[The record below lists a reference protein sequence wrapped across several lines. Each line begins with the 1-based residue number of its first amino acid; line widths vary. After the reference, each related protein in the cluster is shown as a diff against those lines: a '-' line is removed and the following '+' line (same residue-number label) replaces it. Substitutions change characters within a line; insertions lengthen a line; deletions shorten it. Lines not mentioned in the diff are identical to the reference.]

1 MMRFTRER
9 AVLLLI
15 AGVWAAGLTSCSR
28 DVRLAN
34 RNIRSV
40 TVRPVTHY
48 GINLNEA
55 ATPKEVA
62 YVALRAIREDFLAT
76 TPDQREAAL
85 DIQFDVAAANVIQAR
100 NRTQLERDEFV
111 HNVVYRWTPTVSN
124 YVNSF
129 DTEWEKANRRLLRRV
144 QKPDQGS
151 GNELEECE
159 VLLEVDDPS
168 SDPSARVVIVVWL
181 AKDSGYWRVVHL
193 GFDRGMRSIAHLIDP
208 ATTGG

>member
-1 MMRFTRER
+1 MKRLTRER

-15 AGVWAAGLTSCSR
+15 AGAWAAGLTGCSR

-34 RNIRSV
+34 KNIRSV
-40 TVRPVTHY
+40 TVRPVTHF
-48 GINLNEA
+48 GISLDEA
-55 ATPKEVA
+55 ATPREVA
-62 YVALRAIREDFLAT
+62 YVALRAIREDFLAA
-76 TPDQREAAL
+76 TPEAREAAL
-85 DIQFDVAAANVIQAR
+85 GKQFDVAAANVIQTK
-100 NRTQLERDEFV
+100 NRTHLKRDEYV

-129 DTEWEKANRRLLRRV
+129 DTEWENANRRLLRRV
-144 QKPDQGS
+144 QKPDQGG

-168 SDPSARVVIVVWL
+168 GDPNARVVIIVWL

-193 GFDRGMRSIAHLIDP
+193 GFDREMRSIAHLIDQT
-208 ATTGG
+208 TTGG